1 MQTYECETAEDGVV
15 MPRRFLEQIIMQ
27 ESLSTIRVL
36 ALQTRRKGKST
47 DGTQV
52 TQHPTNRDHL
62 SRPDEREN
70 QLTEP
75 KLRSILPI
83 GIISPDRG

>member
-1 MQTYECETAEDGVV
+1 MPDENDPTIPDEGENQLAEQHPTNGGN
-15 MPRRFLEQIIMQ
+15 
-27 ESLSTIRVL
+27 LSRPDERENQL
-36 ALQTRRKGKST
+36 AE
-47 DGTQV
+47 
-52 TQHPTNRDHL
+52 QHPTNRDHL

-83 GIISPDRG
+83 GSISPDRG